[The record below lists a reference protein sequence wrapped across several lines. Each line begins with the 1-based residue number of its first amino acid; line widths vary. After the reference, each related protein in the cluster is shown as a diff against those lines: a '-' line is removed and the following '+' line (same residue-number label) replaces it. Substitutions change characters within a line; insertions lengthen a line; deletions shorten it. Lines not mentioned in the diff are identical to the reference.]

1 MQAIPKYMG
10 LRLKRYIPE
19 ETMFTVRSGANGFTV
34 VRARLNDSTPA
45 ASTVRPST
53 TSARAGTS
61 SSGGLPVSG
70 GIPQMS
76 HISEAHSAPISGG
89 GTLCSRAAASLFMG
103 NSYLFR
109 SRSGVYAVSG
119 GANTA
124 STAASA

>member
-1 MQAIPKYMG
+1 
-10 LRLKRYIPE
+10 
-19 ETMFTVRSGANGFTV
+19 MFTVRSGANGFTV

-61 SSGGLPVSG
+61 SGGLPASG

-109 SRSGVYAVSG
+109 SRSGVYAGSG
-119 GANTA
+119 GASTA

>member
-1 MQAIPKYMG
+1 
-10 LRLKRYIPE
+10 
-19 ETMFTVRSGANGFTV
+19 MFTVRSGANGFTV

-61 SSGGLPVSG
+61 SSGGLPVSD

-76 HISEAHSAPISGG
+76 HISKAHSAPISGG
-89 GTLCSRAAASLFMG
+89 GTLYSRAAASLFMG

-109 SRSGVYAVSG
+109 SRSGVYAG
-119 GANTA
+119 GGGVNTA

>member
-1 MQAIPKYMG
+1 
-10 LRLKRYIPE
+10 
-19 ETMFTVRSGANGFTV
+19 MFTVRSGANGFTV

-89 GTLCSRAAASLFMG
+89 GTLYSRAAASLFMG
-103 NSYLFR
+103 SKLFISVR
-109 SRSGVYAVSG
+109 KRVYAGGG